1 MTMTITAGGSE
12 VGMTAGAISVNE
24 TAYEAGSFVDNLDGT
39 YEVTYEVAEGDDV
52 AADGQ
57 CTVSVTMSDA
67 AGNAMAA
74 AFTTAP
80 AAAVTP
86 TIDATRPT
94 KIPVPDTP
102 TYGLTTTFTWSN
114 PVGRDY
120 SDVVVSYTGTSSGD
134 SAIVAFNA
142 TNIQITLAAG
152 TYSFMMYGLDAAGN
166 RSAGVACGASIP
178 ISAIRTRGIS
188 LIPGMKKPSGPAS
201 SDTPTGVGIA
211 TVFGFDPIR
220 SISKPSALAVNLL
233 PVGGPRYSAFI
244 ATNVARF
251 VPLESTSKATATSA
265 AMKSA
270 IPQTAVPEVAIENAT
285 GLESKGTEWGANP
298 ETTRQLDGSA
308 SDGIPASFL
317 PPSGLPAPG
326 DAGPRGGDSDSL
338 AASEVSLAGPAAAD
352 RTIPLLAIVS
362 IAVAVLALSAGL
374 ALLLRAWRG
383 KGAKNAV

>member
-1 MTMTITAGGSE
+1 
-12 VGMTAGAISVNE
+12 
-24 TAYEAGSFVDNLDGT
+24 
-39 YEVTYEVAEGDDV
+39 
-52 AADGQ
+52 
-57 CTVSVTMSDA
+57 
-67 AGNAMAA
+67 
-74 AFTTAP
+74 
-80 AAAVTP
+80 
-86 TIDATRPT
+86 
-94 KIPVPDTP
+94 
-102 TYGLTTTFTWSN
+102 
-114 PVGRDY
+114 
-120 SDVVVSYTGTSSGD
+120 
-134 SAIVAFNA
+134 
-142 TNIQITLAAG
+142 
-152 TYSFMMYGLDAAGN
+152 
-166 RSAGVACGASIP
+166 
-178 ISAIRTRGIS
+178 
-188 LIPGMKKPSGPAS
+188 MKKPSGPAS